1 MEQRALGPGLQV
13 SVFGLGTMTFG
24 HEADEAASH
33 AILDRYVEAGGAF
46 IDTANVYSHGVSEE
60 MIGRWLAKR
69 GGADGLVI
77 ATKGRFAMSD
87 DPADRGAG
95 RANLTRALEASL
107 ERLGLDA
114 VDLYQIHAWDSSTPV
129 EETMATL
136 NDFVEEGKVRAIGVS
151 NFLGW
156 QLERAVQ
163 VTAHNRWAPI
173 VSLQPQY
180 NLLARDI
187 ELELVPLCLDRGI
200 GILPWSPLGGG
211 WLTGKYRRTP
221 PTGATRLGDNPNRGL
236 ENYQGRANER
246 TWAILDA
253 VRSVAEQRG
262 VPMSQVALNWLRRR
276 PMVASV
282 LLGCRSV
289 EQLDDNLAALRW
301 DLSDDEMGALTEVS
315 APGIPTYPQGFLEIE
330 ARVDVWKE
338 LGTRNARPY

>member
-1 MEQRALGPGLQV
+1 
-13 SVFGLGTMTFG
+13 MTFG

-46 IDTANVYSHGVSEE
+46 IDTANVYSHGVAEE
-60 MIGRWLAKR
+60 IIGRWLAKR

-114 VDLYQIHAWDSSTPV
+114 VDLYQIHAWDPSTPV

>member
-1 MEQRALGPGLQV
+1 
-13 SVFGLGTMTFG
+13 MTFG

-330 ARVDVWKE
+330 AGVDVWKE